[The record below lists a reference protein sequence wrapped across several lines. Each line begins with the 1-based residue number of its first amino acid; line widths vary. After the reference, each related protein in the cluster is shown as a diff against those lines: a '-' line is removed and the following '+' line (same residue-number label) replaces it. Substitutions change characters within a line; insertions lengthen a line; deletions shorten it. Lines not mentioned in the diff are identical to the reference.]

1 MSIGGKIK
9 ISALIEA
16 PIDLIWQY
24 YTDPEHIKKWNSP
37 TPDWHTPLA
46 ENDLRVGGRFLY
58 RMEAKD
64 GSYGYDFE
72 GVYTLIN
79 EREAIDYTIPDGRKV
94 HIAFNEGLGVVDV
107 RIAFDADDDHPVKAQ
122 RDGWQ
127 AILKS
132 FRQYCEN
139 MAKKTR
145 TI

>member
-58 RMEAKD
+58 RMEARD
-64 GSYGYDFE
+64 GSSGFDFE
-72 GVYTLIN
+72 GVYDTVRKN
-79 EREAIDYTIPDGRKV
+79 EEIAYTMPDGRQV
-94 HIAFNEGLGVVDV
+94 HITFDESLAATNVNIV
-107 RIAFDADDDHPVKAQ
+107 FDAENTYPLEYQ
-122 RDGWQ
+122 REGWQ
-127 AILKS
+127 AILNNFKK
-132 FRQYCEN
+132 YCED
-139 MAKKTR
+139 MAKM
-145 TI
+145 